1 LDYPKPILV
10 KKALFPFIILFISAQ
25 FVFAQQEKLYPFAH
39 FNLNNGLAAYNA
51 NTIVQDKDGFV
62 WIGTINGLQRFD
74 GHKFLTFHRV
84 PGDNRSMP
92 DNYIDHLFLDSRQ
105 NLWLVLGNGEVG
117 TFDTRRFVFR
127 KAKINVGD
135 DRITK
140 LPRKLTEDSDGN
152 LLYIIYGHEITSYN
166 SKLNEFSPTN
176 SNVLLPPN
184 WKAIG
189 LVEQPSAKRYWI
201 ATDSGMCVFNTR
213 TRAVSYRGHNTEK
226 IGFIERFGG
235 NVRYQN
241 LMLDDSSRLWYTTN
255 AVAGSIPSINCY
267 SILTD
272 SQIVG
277 QQALMSQIKTEY
289 DVKRILYQDDGSVWL
304 TGMNSFMKYNPGLHR
319 FVPVSSG
326 PTDREINFEEV
337 NYLFEDR
344 EKNIWLSTSNNGV
357 YIFKPS
363 NPLFTSVRHF
373 NRSAKTFDEGAVIA
387 LTHDS
392 GNTLFASVTAD
403 GLHKFDIDDKAYPEK
418 PCTPDEK
425 KPYTIWS
432 ICPLKDGRTFWMG
445 TSSGIVVYDNIT
457 GTSEY
462 HNPAMLGNKLIRS
475 IAEDKLGNI
484 WLALPAA
491 GVFKWNSEKG
501 TKDFES
507 GFVKFN
513 GTPQNLIEKI
523 TVDSKGFVWVCTL
536 MNGVYKIDPATD
548 KIIEHLTSSG
558 PEGHR
563 LLSDAATDAFEY
575 DDTTMIFP
583 TGALNFYNTRT
594 GVITPVSSADG
605 LPSDIVRSIEKD
617 KRNHLWLGMF
627 NGLCRMNVAKKSFT
641 YYDRNDGMANDN
653 FNYSSSTHL
662 KDGRLV
668 FGTTTDLVIFN
679 PEQLNSSGKPGNV
692 YITEFRVK
700 NRPLS
705 VDSLFRLQKV
715 ELGPGQDFITIGF
728 SGLSFYNNKWSYY
741 YKMDGLD
748 KEWKNTNGIFQVNY
762 NYLPAGTYTFEV
774 RAENADGVTSDEIT
788 RMKIVVQPP
797 LLKSWWFYSIVIL
810 FVAFILYMIDRER
823 MRKNE
828 MIQKMRSDIASSLHG
843 EVNSA
848 LNKINIL
855 SEMARIKA
863 EKEPAKA
870 PEFFEQIH
878 QKSHEMIVA
887 MDDMLWSIAPEN
899 DSMGKTIDR
908 LREYIDALKNRHAA
922 NIDLLVDRGIESLQL
937 NMKLRYELFVLMKEG
952 IRSVLQAG
960 TKNCKV
966 HIGEQEHG
974 LLYTLEISNK
984 NCDLQQLN
992 NLIQQIELERRLN
1005 SINAT
1010 LNSKMHKFTSVFD
1023 LYVPL

>member
-1 LDYPKPILV
+1 
-10 KKALFPFIILFISAQ
+10 
-25 FVFAQQEKLYPFAH
+25 
-39 FNLNNGLAAYNA
+39 
-51 NTIVQDKDGFV
+51 
-62 WIGTINGLQRFD
+62 
-74 GHKFLTFHRV
+74 
-84 PGDNRSMP
+84 
-92 DNYIDHLFLDSRQ
+92 
-105 NLWLVLGNGEVG
+105 
-117 TFDTRRFVFR
+117 
-127 KAKINVGD
+127 
-135 DRITK
+135 
-140 LPRKLTEDSDGN
+140 
-152 LLYIIYGHEITSYN
+152 
-166 SKLNEFSPTN
+166 
-176 SNVLLPPN
+176 
-184 WKAIG
+184 
-189 LVEQPSAKRYWI
+189 
-201 ATDSGMCVFNTR
+201 
-213 TRAVSYRGHNTEK
+213 
-226 IGFIERFGG
+226 
-235 NVRYQN
+235 
-241 LMLDDSSRLWYTTN
+241 
-255 AVAGSIPSINCY
+255 
-267 SILTD
+267 
-272 SQIVG
+272 
-277 QQALMSQIKTEY
+277 
-289 DVKRILYQDDGSVWL
+289 
-304 TGMNSFMKYNPGLHR
+304 
-319 FVPVSSG
+319 
-326 PTDREINFEEV
+326 
-337 NYLFEDR
+337 
-344 EKNIWLSTSNNGV
+344 
-357 YIFKPS
+357 
-363 NPLFTSVRHF
+363 
-373 NRSAKTFDEGAVIA
+373 
-387 LTHDS
+387 
-392 GNTLFASVTAD
+392 
-403 GLHKFDIDDKAYPEK
+403 
-418 PCTPDEK
+418 
-425 KPYTIWS
+425 
-432 ICPLKDGRTFWMG
+432 
-445 TSSGIVVYDNIT
+445 
-457 GTSEY
+457 
-462 HNPAMLGNKLIRS
+462 
-475 IAEDKLGNI
+475 
-484 WLALPAA
+484 
-491 GVFKWNSEKG
+491 
-501 TKDFES
+501 
-507 GFVKFN
+507 
-513 GTPQNLIEKI
+513 
-523 TVDSKGFVWVCTL
+523 
-536 MNGVYKIDPATD
+536 
-548 KIIEHLTSSG
+548 
-558 PEGHR
+558 
-563 LLSDAATDAFEY
+563 
-575 DDTTMIFP
+575 
-583 TGALNFYNTRT
+583 
-594 GVITPVSSADG
+594 
-605 LPSDIVRSIEKD
+605 
-617 KRNHLWLGMF
+617 
-627 NGLCRMNVAKKSFT
+627 
-641 YYDRNDGMANDN
+641 
-653 FNYSSSTHL
+653 
-662 KDGRLV
+662 
-668 FGTTTDLVIFN
+668 
-679 PEQLNSSGKPGNV
+679 
-692 YITEFRVK
+692 
-700 NRPLS
+700 

>member
-10 KKALFPFIILFISAQ
+10 KKVSLSIVVLLIVAQTLFS
-25 FVFAQQEKLYPFAH
+25 QQEKLYPFAH
-39 FNLNNGLAAYNA
+39 YNLNNGLAAYNA
-51 NTIVQDKDGFV
+51 NTIVQDRDGFI

-105 NLWLVLGNGEVG
+105 NLWLVLGSGEVG
-117 TFDTRRFVFR
+117 TFDTRRFVFN
-127 KAKINVGD
+127 KARINVDD
-135 DRITK
+135 DRILK
-140 LPRKLTEDSDGN
+140 LPRKLMEDSDGN
-152 LLYIIYGHEITSYN
+152 LLYIIYGYQIATYDSRLH
-166 SKLNEFSPTN
+166 EFSSAYNTAR
-176 SNVLLPPN
+176 LPSN
-184 WKAIG
+184 WKAIA
-189 LVEQPSAKRYWI
+189 LVEQPKAKRYWI
-201 ATDSGMCVFNTR
+201 ATDSGMCVYNTR
-213 TRAVSYRGHNTEK
+213 TKMVSYRGHNVEK
-226 IGFIERFGG
+226 IGFIDRFGG
-235 NVRYQN
+235 DARYQN

-255 AVAGSIPSINCY
+255 AVAGSTPSINCY
-267 SILTD
+267 NLLAD
-272 SQIVG
+272 SLIVG
-277 QQALMSQIKTEY
+277 QQSLMPQVKTEY

-304 TGMNSFMKYNPGLHR
+304 AGLNSFMKYSSQEKK
-319 FVPVSSG
+319 FIPVSSG
-326 PTDREINFEEV
+326 PADREINFEEV

-363 NPLFTSVRHF
+363 SPLFTSVRHF
-373 NRSAKTFDEGAVIA
+373 NRSSNTFDEGAVIA
-387 LTHDS
+387 LAHDN
-392 GNTLFASVTAD
+392 GNTLFATVTAD
-403 GLHKFDIDDKAYPEK
+403 GLHKYDIDSRQLPEK
-418 PCTPDEK
+418 TYSSDEK
-425 KPYTIWS
+425 RPYTIWS
-432 ICPLKDGRTFWMG
+432 ICRLKDNRTLWMG
-445 TSSGIVVYDNIT
+445 TSAGIVIYDNIT
-457 GTSEY
+457 GTSNY
-462 HNPAMLGNKLIRS
+462 YNPSLLKDKLIRS
-475 IAEDKLGNI
+475 VAEDKLGNI
-484 WLALPAA
+484 WLATPAA
-491 GVFKWNSEKG
+491 GVFKWNPQNGERNF
-501 TKDFES
+501 DA
-507 GFVKFN
+507 GFSKFS
-513 GTPQNLIEKI
+513 GTPANLIEKI

-536 MNGVYKIDPATD
+536 MNGVYKIDPAND
-548 KIIEHLTSSG
+548 KVLEHLTSSG
-558 PEGHR
+558 PEGRR
-563 LLSDAATDAFEY
+563 LLADAATDAFEY
-575 DDTTMIFP
+575 NDSTMIFP

-594 GVITPVSSADG
+594 HVITTVSSADG

-662 KDGRLV
+662 PDGRLV

-679 PEQLNSSGKPGNV
+679 PEQLNASGKPGNV
-692 YITEFRVK
+692 TITEFRVK

-705 VDSLFRLQKV
+705 VDSLLRLPKV

-748 KEWKNTNGIFQVNY
+748 KEWKNINGIFQVNY
-762 NYLPAGTYTFEV
+762 NYLPAGSYTFQV
-774 RAENADGVTSDEIT
+774 RAENADGVASDQIT
-788 RMKIVVQPP
+788 KMKIVVEPP

-810 FVAFILYMIDRER
+810 FVAFILYLIDRER

-828 MIQKMRSDIASSLHG
+828 TIQKMRSDIADNLHG

-863 EKEPAKA
+863 EKEPEKA

-899 DSMGKTIDR
+899 DSMGKTIER
-908 LREYIDALKNRHAA
+908 LREYIDALKNRHSAS
-922 NIDLLVDRGIESLQL
+922 IDLLVDRGIESLQL

-966 HIGEQEHG
+966 HIGEQENG

-992 NLIQQIELERRLN
+992 NLIQQIELEKRLN

-1010 LNSKMHKFTSVFD
+1010 LTSNMHKFTSVFD